1 MFNKQTGCDMPL
13 NDYPMKLSSKDHARV
28 ASLRNLASFEKA
40 FDRSFSLLA
49 YISNRFL
56 IDHMLRVG
64 RLITEN
70 DYETMVIWGVLAHQN
85 IAHLMPP
92 GTVPTA
98 VLTERGRLANVEA
111 MKPLRLRDVAAI
123 TGIPRETVRRKLE
136 KLAKNRYAKRVE
148 DGWVVIGDR
157 VEPDL
162 RDFTRDTVMRLA
174 AVCDEVLTALHQG
187 DQANSISGD
196 KGRPPPGG

>member
-1 MFNKQTGCDMPL
+1 MQTLDQPL
-13 NDYPMKLSSKDHARV
+13 KLGLKDHTRV
-28 ASLRNLASFEKA
+28 ASLKQLASFEKA
-40 FDRSFSLLA
+40 FDRSFSMLA

-64 RLITEN
+64 RLVTEN

-85 IAHLMPP
+85 VAHLMPP

-98 VLTERGRLANVEA
+98 VLSERGRLQNVDA

-136 KLAKNRYAKRVE
+136 KLAENRYVRRLDA
-148 DGWVVIGDR
+148 GWVVIGDR

-162 RDFTRDTVMRLA
+162 RDFTRDTVMRLV
-174 AVCDEVLTALHQG
+174 AVCDEVLAALHH
-187 DQANSISGD
+187 AD
-196 KGRPPPGG
+196 KVEAAASVKSRNVPD

>member
-1 MFNKQTGCDMPL
+1 MHPPDQPL
-13 NDYPMKLSSKDHARV
+13 KLTFTDHTRV
-28 ASLRNLASFEKA
+28 ASLKQLDSFEKA
-40 FDRSFSLLA
+40 FDRSFSMVA

-64 RLITEN
+64 RLLTEN
-70 DYETMVIWGVLAHQN
+70 DYESMVIWGVLAHQN

-98 VLTERGRLANVEA
+98 ILSERGRLANIDA
-111 MKPLRLRDVAAI
+111 IKPLRLRDVAAI

-136 KLAKNRYAKRVE
+136 KLAEKSYVQRLE
-148 DGWVVIGDR
+148 EGWIVIGTR

-174 AVCDEVLTALHQG
+174 AVCDEMLTALHHA
-187 DQANSISGD
+187 DRAQAASGLT
-196 KGRPPPGG
+196 GRSDVNR